1 MINKRNVWFMTLF
14 SLILVLSVY
23 YITIPPE
30 IMLESPE
37 ANEPVVNITEST
49 ILTALRVEADKEME
63 SLMEDL
69 RFILT
74 SVESTTDEK
83 SEAYDKLKALNITR
97 GEEEKLEEMINKNFE
112 FNSFVKIDGDQ
123 IRVVVESEKH
133 DMALADKIMSS
144 IQSNYENNK
153 YISVKFQ

>member
-30 IMLESPE
+30 VMLDNNMN
-37 ANEPVVNITEST
+37 NEPVINITEST

-74 SVESTTDEK
+74 NVDSTSIEK

-97 GEEEKLEEMINKNFE
+97 GEEEKLEELIYKNFE
-112 FNSFVKIDGDQ
+112 LNSFVKIDGDQ

-133 DMALADKIMSS
+133 DTALADKIMKTV
-144 IQSNYENNK
+144 QECYTDNK